1 MKRII
6 LFLLLLMSVSTVFG
20 AIYTKRVS
28 QVSRGNVFKY
38 DMVDSATMY
47 IIDGDC
53 FLSGNV
59 TLPRGS
65 ILKFEGGV
73 IRGSGTIK
81 ASGLMIDAPKYQI
94 FGENINFEN
103 DRDPQKGAIA
113 NGEVS
118 AHWWGAQGDGYT
130 YDCDAINRALKAAG
144 TSWVVLDNLK
154 YLTDKTITLGEGQK
168 LRCDGTIA
176 YRGSGAAIELKNSYV
191 DLDINELCGVKKGSG
206 VLFSGNVYHG
216 NININEIV
224 DFNYGLNFTPI
235 AKTRVNGSAF
245 AGTQYC
251 DISWQS
257 IRCNTGIYIDL
268 WNKENL
274 TNSTVWVNENQFHG
288 GRLLCANGIVVAEKK
303 KNLNSYNAD
312 LINGNVF
319 NSIGFEGWDGILIKP
334 ITLRHAWYNEFHDL
348 RMSESLNT
356 NVNVPLIEMDDCGYN
371 TMNIKSIVPYQR
383 IKAVNCN
390 NIELQGSFTD
400 LGSGFHKGY
409 DRLYIV
415 NTNTAYRTPVNTKE
429 SVAKN
434 ETHKLLS
441 SRIQPR
447 NIMNSLYLGR
457 TANDNVGDKVRII
470 NFNDLFA
477 KTSDGTMVLSDVV
490 EIGIYDNSQITIDV
504 ANSIAGI
511 CPEVEMRCNIGA
523 GSRLVVKNG
532 AKEIGRIEKSGNYRI
547 SYDDAR
553 NLKIVKMAE

>member
-1 MKRII
+1 MKRIS
-6 LFLLLLMSVSTVFG
+6 LFLLLLIGVAMMSK
-20 AIYTKRVS
+20 AINVQRVS
-28 QVSRGNVFKY
+28 QGDVLNRKAN
-38 DMVDSATMY
+38 SAITTMY
-47 IIDGDC
+47 IIEGDC
-53 FLSGNV
+53 SLLGDVS
-59 TLPRGS
+59 LAPGS
-65 ILKFEGGV
+65 ILKFEGGM
-73 IRGSGTIK
+73 ISGSGTIK
-81 ASGLMIDAPKYQI
+81 GSRLMIDAPKYQI
-94 FGENINFEN
+94 FGEKVNFV
-103 DRDPQKGAIA
+103 KGAIA

-118 AHWWGAQGDGYT
+118 AHWWGAKGDGVN
-130 YDCDAINRALKAAG
+130 YDCGAINRALQNAG

-154 YLTDKTITLGEGQK
+154 YLTKETIVLGENQK
-168 LRCDGTIA
+168 LRCDGVIS
-176 YRGSGAAIELKNSYV
+176 YRGDGAAIELTKSYV
-191 DLDINELCGVKKGSG
+191 DLKINKLYGVKKGSG

-216 NININEIV
+216 DIDINEIA

-251 DISWQS
+251 DITWQS

-274 TNSTVWVNENQFHG
+274 SNSTVWVNENQFNG

-303 KNLNSYNAD
+303 KSLNSYTAD

-319 NSIGFEGWDGILIKP
+319 NCIGFEGWDGTLIKP

-348 RMSESLNT
+348 RMSEALNT

-390 NIELQGSFTD
+390 NIELSGSFTD

-415 NTNTAYRTPVNTKE
+415 NANTMYRTPTNTKE
-429 SVAKN
+429 SATKN

-441 SRIQPR
+441 SRIQSR
-447 NIMNSLYLGR
+447 NMMNSLYLGR
-457 TANDNVGDKVRII
+457 TAKDNVGSKVKSIS
-470 NFNDLFA
+470 FDDLFA

-490 EIGIYDNSQITIDV
+490 EIGIYDNSQLIIDV

-523 GSRLVVKNG
+523 GSQLVVKNG
-532 AKEIGRIEKSGNYRI
+532 TKEIGRIEKVGSYRI
-547 SYDDAR
+547 TFDEAR
-553 NLKIVKMAE
+553 TVKLVKMTE

>member
-1 MKRII
+1 MKRIS
-6 LFLLLLMSVSTVFG
+6 LFLLLLIGVAMMSKAINVQRVLQDEVFNNKISTEL
-20 AIYTKRVS
+20 
-28 QVSRGNVFKY
+28 
-38 DMVDSATMY
+38 TMY
-47 IIDGDC
+47 IIEGDC
-53 FLSGNV
+53 SLSGDV
-59 TLPRGS
+59 SLAPGS
-65 ILKFEGGV
+65 ILKFEGGM
-73 IRGSGTIK
+73 ISGSGTIK
-81 ASGLMIDAPKYQI
+81 GSRLMIDAPKYQI
-94 FGENINFEN
+94 FGENVNFEN
-103 DRDPQKGAIA
+103 NVDAKKGAIA

-118 AHWWGAQGDGYT
+118 AHWWGAVGDGVT
-130 YDCDAINRALKAAG
+130 EDCGAINRTLQNAG
-144 TSWVVLDNLK
+144 SSCVVLENLK
-154 YLTDKTITLGEGQK
+154 YLTTETIELGENQK

-547 SYDDAR
+547 AYDDAR
-553 NLKIVKMAE
+553 NLKIVKMAD